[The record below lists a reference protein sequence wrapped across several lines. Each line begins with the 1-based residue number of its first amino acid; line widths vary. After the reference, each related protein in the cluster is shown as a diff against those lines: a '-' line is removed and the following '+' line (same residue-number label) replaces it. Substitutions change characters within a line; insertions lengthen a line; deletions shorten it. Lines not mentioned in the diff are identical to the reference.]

1 MRRRIVA
8 VVLAMVC
15 LLFCA
20 PVLARADA
28 DMPRVDIKAIV
39 GTDGSLNVS
48 ETRTFSFNDA
58 ANGVYWTFAN
68 GQNQQGAM
76 STTVVGS
83 VSEDG
88 VSLARVESAENGQG
102 GVYTVEE
109 DVSGD
114 LSLKV
119 YTPHEAGDEARI
131 TVNYTVAGAVMA
143 WSDTATW
150 ARIGTTIPMTCI

>member
-8 VVLAMVC
+8 VVLAMVY

-102 GVYTVEE
+102 GVYTPLRRTRLVTFR
-109 DVSGD
+109 SRSTRRTR
-114 LSLKV
+114 L
-119 YTPHEAGDEARI
+119 
-131 TVNYTVAGAVMA
+131 
-143 WSDTATW
+143 ATRP
-150 ARIGTTIPMTCI
+150 ASP